1 MSLLLH
7 RDYVANA
14 AALALNVGGLRRS
27 LYYRGM
33 PTALELF
40 RRAIQRKQFK
50 SVTYSN
56 VKVHLFDFPIRFA
69 DLTIVNLSPANFS
82 PPLLSSLSPPHSP
95 LPLAD
100 FLLFSSK
107 PFYYCSCQS
116 CTFKVPI
123 TRERYPPSI
132 LFLPTSPRGGVP
144 AVVTASFTS
153 ASGVPKIDWR
163 EAGESYEETIL
174 IWKSGEIAKNRWSNE
189 SRRTR
194 KLTSTNFCILANI
207 LIMY

>member
-14 AALALNVGGLRRS
+14 TALALNVGGLRRS
-27 LYYRGM
+27 LHYRGM

-50 SVTYSN
+50 SVTYSD

-82 PPLLSSLSPPHSP
+82 LPLLSSPHHFLPPP
-95 LPLAD
+95 RPFALAD
-100 FLLFSSK
+100 FLLFSST

-163 EAGESYEETIL
+163 EAGELWRNYTNMEE
-174 IWKSGEIAKNRWSNE
+174 WWDCKNRWSNE
-189 SRRTR
+189 SRGNWRQQI
-194 KLTSTNFCILANI
+194 SVYWQI
-207 LIMY
+207 Y